1 MTIPKARV
9 LVGANGLPLVPQS
22 VEQIHLCIG
31 TATSGPMMTPR
42 LVQYDNLVDTFKG
55 GYGVKAAAYVTS
67 RTEAPVIFVRIPATA
82 RPAEFKVSL
91 ANWTGGI
98 GIAVT
103 GSPSLFTAI
112 VVKTINP
119 GVVGVAGITYQIS
132 LDGGETFGSTETLD
146 VSTAI
151 VTSGVTITFTA
162 TQAFSGDFYVL
173 AMPASASVYG
183 TVVTKDGASGAITLT
198 GTPIDQYE
206 ALVEVVKGGKAG
218 TEGITIRYSLD
229 GGRSF
234 SATMRMGTG
243 LTKNLV
249 DYVGSGYTVES
260 GLVFTLV
267 LDATYA
273 VGDKIVARTMP
284 PETQVSDVILALQ
297 AVDDEQKYAAKYS
310 FAHAVGN
317 HGGFSDLQAMHA
329 KMMALEADNSFSFV
343 LTSARDQGTGE
354 PRAEWEAALENIAAP
369 LDTNRAAA
377 TAGYARIADPCGGWF
392 LRRPVAFRTAER
404 LVARPVPEALH
415 DFSVGSVDDCDIF
428 DTDGAVVEYDARL
441 SSTLHDARYITL
453 RTRKQRSG
461 VFYTGCPT
469 LAAPVGTGQVAPV
482 VIPYRRILDIS
493 SAVLQQY
500 GEDQL
505 GRGILFA
512 NPSTGLPDE
521 AGAQTFD
528 AGLNAAITAAV
539 GVNGG
544 VAPGALAVQSRLS
557 RTDPLTGS
565 NAKLK
570 TKVRIVPI
578 PLVGSFEGE
587 IALSKRLN

>member
-1 MTIPKARV
+1 MSIPSARV
-9 LVGANGLPLVPQS
+9 IVGTNGLPLVPQS

-31 TATSGPMMTPR
+31 TATDGPMMTPR
-42 LVQYDNLVDTFKG
+42 LVQFDNLTATFKG
-55 GYGVKAAAYVTS
+55 GYGVKAAAYSTS
-67 RTEAPVIFVRIPATA
+67 RTEAPVIFVRVPATA
-82 RPAEFKVSL
+82 RPASFSVSL
-91 ANWTGGI
+91 ANWTGGT
-98 GIAVT
+98 GIVVSGT
-103 GSPSLFTAI
+103 PDLFGAI
-112 VVKTINP
+112 VIKTITP
-119 GVVGVAGITYQIS
+119 GVVGVAGSEYQIS
-132 LDGGETFGSTETLD
+132 LDGGVTYGSTQALG
-146 VSTAI
+146 VATAI

-162 TQAFSGDFYVL
+162 TQAFEGDLYVL
-173 AMPASASVYG
+173 AMPASASIYG
-183 TVVTKDGASGAITLT
+183 ATVTKDGASGAITLT

-206 ALVEVVKGGKAG
+206 ALVEVVKGGVGAV
-218 TEGITIRYSLD
+218 EGITIRYSLD

-234 SATMRMGTG
+234 SANLRMGTSV
-243 LTKNLV
+243 TKNLV
-249 DYVGSGYTVES
+249 DYTGSGFVVES
-260 GLVFTLV
+260 GLVFTIV
-267 LDATYA
+267 AAATYA
-273 VGDKIVARTMP
+273 AGDKIVARTMP

-297 AVDDEQKYAAKYS
+297 AVDDEQKYAGKYS

-317 HGGFSDLQAMHA
+317 HGSFSDLQALHA
-329 KMMALEADNSFSFV
+329 KMMALESNDSFSFV
-343 LTSARDQGTGE
+343 LTSARDQGASE
-354 PRAEWEAALENIAAP
+354 PRAEWEAALETTAAP
-369 LDTNRAAA
+369 LDTGRTAA
-377 TAGYARIADPCGGWF
+377 TAGYCRIADPCGGWF

-428 DTDGAVVEYDARL
+428 NVDGSLVEYDARL

-482 VIPYRRILDIS
+482 VIPYRRILDIA

-521 AGAQTFD
+521 SGAQVFD
-528 AGLNAAITAAV
+528 SGLNEAITAAV

-544 VAPGALAVQSRLS
+544 IAPGALAVASRLS
-557 RTDPLTGS
+557 RTDSLTGS

-587 IALSKRLN
+587 IALARRLN